1 MLVKLLMDDR
11 EYYFSVDN
19 LCKDLFLRGQ
29 MDSQGFVFLSVLA
42 GFNRI
47 KMLTQEVE
55 LIRYVCINSQHIEFR
70 QGLDGIDRIRKRDGW
85 QQWVLSKE
93 DRDPSAQNDGSV
105 QSPQQRVLHSQSFD
119 VAQALDNHAEPSKQ
133 FSSSSHS
140 VDEGMFRMSNG
151 VPPPFVPIPSASANS
166 SNMTEGPLTQTPLS
180 AAVPDFAP
188 SAPPSTDQALPSTDR
203 GPLPMDPTV
212 PAASAFTDDQVESL
226 MIVVRKPVNP
236 SASPPFP
243 PASSRTLSNGSIDG
257 RTGNEALSKFE
268 EHQPKLRIEDGESH
282 V

>member
-1 MLVKLLMDDR
+1 MNDR

-47 KMLTQEVE
+47 KMLTQEME

-70 QGLDGIDRIRKRDGW
+70 QGPDGIDRIRKRDGW
-85 QQWVLSKE
+85 QQWVLSKA

-105 QSPQQRVLHSQSFD
+105 QTPQARVLHSESFE
-119 VAQALDNHAEPSKQ
+119 VAQTLDNHTEPNKQ
-133 FSSSSHS
+133 FNSSSHS

-151 VPPPFVPIPSASANS
+151 VPPPFVPIPSASAHR
-166 SNMTEGPLTQTPLS
+166 SNMTEGPSTQTPLS

-188 SAPPSTDQALPSTDR
+188 SAQPPTDNAPPSMDHGAS
-203 GPLPMDPTV
+203 PMDQ
-212 PAASAFTDDQVESL
+212 AASAFTDDQVESL
-226 MIVVRKPVNP
+226 MIVVRKPVKP
-236 SASPPFP
+236 LASPPFP
-243 PASSRTLSNGSIDG
+243 PSSSRTLSNGSINC
-257 RTGNEALSKFE
+257 RTDNETLSKFAE
-268 EHQPKLRIEDGESH
+268 DQPKLRIEDGESH

>member
-1 MLVKLLMDDR
+1 MDHR

-47 KMLTQEVE
+47 KMLTQEME

-70 QGLDGIDRIRKRDGW
+70 QGRDGIDRIRKRDGW

-105 QSPQQRVLHSQSFD
+105 QTPQQRVLHSQSFD
-119 VAQALDNHAEPSKQ
+119 VAQTPDKHAETNKQ
-133 FSSSSHS
+133 SSSSSHS
-140 VDEGMFRMSNG
+140 VDEGVFRMPNG
-151 VPPPFVPIPSASANS
+151 VPPPFVPIPSAPANNL
-166 SNMTEGPLTQTPLS
+166 NMTEGPLTQTPLS

-188 SAPPSTDQALPSTDR
+188 SAPRPTDLALPRTDHE
-203 GPLPMDPTV
+203 PSSMDQTV
-212 PAASAFTDDQVESL
+212 PAASAFTDDQIESL
-226 MIVVRKPVNP
+226 IIVVRKPVNS
-236 SASPPFP
+236 SASSAFP
-243 PASSRTLSNGSIDG
+243 PELSRTLSNGSVNG
-257 RTGNEALSKFE
+257 RTDNEALSKFE

>member
-1 MLVKLLMDDR
+1 MDDR

-47 KMLTQEVE
+47 KMLTQEME

-70 QGLDGIDRIRKRDGW
+70 QGRDGIDRIRKRDGW

-105 QSPQQRVLHSQSFD
+105 QTPQQRVLHSQSFD
-119 VAQALDNHAEPSKQ
+119 VAPTPDKHAETNKQ
-133 FSSSSHS
+133 SSSSSHS
-140 VDEGMFRMSNG
+140 VDEGVFRMSNG
-151 VPPPFVPIPSASANS
+151 VPPPFVPIPSTSTNIL
-166 SNMTEGPLTQTPLS
+166 NMTEGPLTQTPLS

-188 SAPPSTDQALPSTDR
+188 SAPRHPDLALPSTDH
-203 GPLPMDPTV
+203 GPSSMDQTV
-212 PAASAFTDDQVESL
+212 PAASAFTDDQIESL
-226 MIVVRKPVNP
+226 IIVVRKPVNP
-236 SASPPFP
+236 SASSAFP
-243 PASSRTLSNGSIDG
+243 PELSRTLSNGSING

>member
-1 MLVKLLMDDR
+1 MNGR

-47 KMLTQEVE
+47 KMLTQEME

-70 QGLDGIDRIRKRDGW
+70 QGRDGIDRIRKRDGW

-105 QSPQQRVLHSQSFD
+105 QTPQQRVLHSQSFD
-119 VAQALDNHAEPSKQ
+119 VSQAPDKHAEPNKQ
-133 FSSSSHS
+133 SSSSSHS
-140 VDEGMFRMSNG
+140 VDEGVFRMPNG
-151 VPPPFVPIPSASANS
+151 VSPPFVPISSASVNIL
-166 SNMTEGPLTQTPLS
+166 NMTEGPLTQTPLS

-188 SAPPSTDQALPSTDR
+188 SAPQPTDLALPSTDH
-203 GPLPMDPTV
+203 GPTSVDQAV
-212 PAASAFTDDQVESL
+212 PATSAFTDDQIESL
-226 MIVVRKPVNP
+226 IIVVRKPVNP
-236 SASPPFP
+236 T
-243 PASSRTLSNGSIDG
+243 ASSPFLPALSPTLSNGSING
-257 RTGNEALSKFE
+257 RTDNEALSKFE
-268 EHQPKLRIEDGESH
+268 EYQPKLRIEDGESH